1 MALFGVGRGRARDKE
16 AVPGPEVYAPRRS
29 LDGWTLEG
37 TPLAARFE
45 RDDLRE
51 LATLLHGVCAGMET
65 AYTYDRA
72 ADMLER
78 AGERPQAL
86 AVLDAYFGLP
96 QRVHEANPG
105 VTRNLARRR
114 QRLRKRLNGRPA
126 RKVAAAPLALT
137 AGSAAQPLAAA
148 RAPLALPPAPTVPPP
163 PPALPPVPDTPP
175 KPAAVAPAETSTSIV
190 IPPRP
195 TRPALP
201 AAPPEP
207 GR

>member
-1 MALFGVGRGRARDKE
+1 MALFGVGRGKARDKE
-16 AVPGPEVYAPRRS
+16 AVPGPEVFAPRVG

-37 TPLAARFE
+37 TPLAARFARE
-45 RDDLRE
+45 DLRE
-51 LATLLHGVCAGMET
+51 LATLLHGVCAGMDT

-86 AVLDAYFGLP
+86 AVLDAYFALP
-96 QRVHEANPG
+96 DRVHEANAG

-114 QRLRKRLNGRPA
+114 QRLRKRLGGRPVRGA
-126 RKVAAAPLALT
+126 GAAPLALP
-137 AGSAAQPLAAA
+137 AGSSAG
-148 RAPLALPPAPTVPPP
+148 RAPLALPPAPTAP
-163 PPALPPVPDTPP
+163 PPVPVLPPIPDKPP
-175 KPAAVAPAETSTSIV
+175 KTAAIAAAETSTAIV

-201 AAPPEP
+201 VAPPEP

>member
-1 MALFGVGRGRARDKE
+1 MALFGVGRGKARDKE
-16 AVPGPEVYAPRRS
+16 AVPGPEVFAPRRG

-51 LATLLHGVCAGMET
+51 LATLLHGVCAGMDT
-65 AYTYDRA
+65 AYTYERA
-72 ADMLER
+72 ADMLDR

-96 QRVHEANPG
+96 ERIHEANPG

-114 QRLRKRLNGRPA
+114 QRLRKRLGVVPRRPA
-126 RKVAAAPLALT
+126 GAAPLALP
-137 AGSAAQPLAAA
+137 AGSTGRPLAAG
-148 RAPLALPPAPTVPPP
+148 RAPLALPPAPTAPPP
-163 PPALPPVPDTPP
+163 RASVLPPMPDKPP
-175 KPAAVAPAETSTSIV
+175 KTIAAAETATAIV